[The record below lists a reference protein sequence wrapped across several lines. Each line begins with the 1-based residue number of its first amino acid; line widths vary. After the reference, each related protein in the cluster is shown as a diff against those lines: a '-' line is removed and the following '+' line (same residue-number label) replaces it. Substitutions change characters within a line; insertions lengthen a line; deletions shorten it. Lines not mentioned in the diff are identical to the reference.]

1 MVETQWVE
9 LGGRELRYLDHTWTL
24 TGAVDVKENGELLA
38 VEASQVDDVRRPSAI
53 LYFGLENPPQSLN
66 PGDLGEHF
74 DHLERVDDTQHL
86 VVKKEPRTYRYELHR
101 LEYR

>member
-1 MVETQWVE
+1 MVETRWAE
-9 LGGRELRYLDHTWTL
+9 LGGRELRYHDHMWTL
-24 TGAVDVKENGELLA
+24 TGTVDVKENGELLA
-38 VEASQVDDVRRPSAI
+38 VDATQVGDVRQPSAI

-74 DHLERVDDTQHL
+74 DHIERVNDTHHL
-86 VVKKEPRTYRYELHR
+86 VVKKEPRIYRYELLR